1 MAFYRESMSASLH
14 PGPFFESS
22 LLLQEKL
29 IGLPL
34 VEKILT
40 WRHTGFN
47 VHSQVEEGIFLR
59 ASVAAFC

>member
-1 MAFYRESMSASLH
+1 MAFYRGCMSASLH

-22 LLLQEKL
+22 LLIREKL
-29 IGLPL
+29 TGLPL

-47 VHSQVEEGIFLR
+47 LHSKVEEGIFLR